1 MKPLLKIFFL
11 MAVISL
17 VAGCNKADDFFSENA
32 VELKKAPIVN
42 PAPGLD
48 QERFVTMK
56 DMDLTIHYRIIGK
69 GPIDVVFIPGWTN
82 PLTVYTKQFDYF
94 RDKAR
99 CIYIDLPGTG
109 MSDAP
114 SPATPLNP
122 DATGPQYTM
131 ELMADAVY
139 AVIKKEGLHKFVGV
153 GFSMGPKVLGMF
165 ERNYPGM
172 IYKLVVIDG
181 GFDPW
186 PTEEPD
192 RQNFIDMRENTY
204 QFMLTWNE
212 AIKTAMGAS
221 LIPPVLV
228 GEDAEQLK
236 DWGTYFSQFPSDIL
250 ANTYYHNG
258 AENANEPVGW
268 VYPKLCFYSKVVEDL
283 NMDKVN
289 LIYPNN
295 TVHGF
300 PEGGHVIHWMFHED
314 INPIIWEFIKDR
326 PGKKY

>member
-1 MKPLLKIFFL
+1 MKTLFKIFFL

-17 VAGCNKADDFFSENA
+17 AAGCNKTDDFFSENEI
-32 VELKKAPIVN
+32 VLKKAPIVN
-42 PAPGLD
+42 PAHGLD

-56 DMDLTIHYRIIGK
+56 NPELTIHYRIIGK
-69 GPIDVVFIPGWTN
+69 GPIDMVFIPGWTN

-122 DATGPQYTM
+122 DAIGPQYTM

-172 IYKLVVIDG
+172 MYKLVTIAG
-181 GFDPW
+181 GFNPW
-186 PTEEPD
+186 PTDEPA
-192 RQNFIDMRENTY
+192 RQNHINLIEATY
-204 QFMLTWNE
+204 LNQLEWSTAFKQFL
-212 AIKTAMGAS
+212 AGI
-221 LIPPVLV
+221 LVPPGSPQDL
-228 GEDAEQLK
+228 L
-236 DWGTYFSQFPSDIL
+236 DWVIYFHEFPSDIL
-250 ANTYYHNG
+250 ANTQYYSS
-258 AENANEPVGW
+258 AENANEPVDW
-268 VYPKLCFYSKVVEDL
+268 MYPKLCFYENPSPD
-283 NMDKVN
+283 MDKVN
-289 LIYPNN
+289 LFYPNN
-295 TVHGF
+295 TVHSF
-300 PEGGHVIHWMFHED
+300 PDGGHCIHWVFHEE
-314 INPIIWEFIKDR
+314 INPIIWEFAKDR